1 MKKQEGN
8 QSDSQNDR
16 QRSFVFSP
24 SRLSIKQR
32 LPVLIGVLLLG
43 VISATTWAAY
53 EGVKRS
59 ALDVGKARLESLT
72 QQLASLFQQ
81 STAATATKTLTTASD
96 PAIQAYLQTP
106 SPTSR
111 AAVESILQPFL

>member
-1 MKKQEGN
+1 MKKQEDN

-32 LPVLIGVLLLG
+32 LPVLIGVLLLV

-81 STAATATKTLTTASD
+81 SAFQMATKTVAPARD
-96 PAIQAYLQTP
+96 PAI
-106 SPTSR
+106 
-111 AAVESILQPFL
+111 

>member
-1 MKKQEGN
+1 MKKQPN
-8 QSDSQNDR
+8 QSDSQTAP
-16 QRSFVFSP
+16 QRVFRFSL

-43 VISATTWAAY
+43 VIIATTWAAY
-53 EGVKRS
+53 DGVKRS

-81 STAATATKTLTTASD
+81 SAVQMATKTVATASD
-96 PAIQAYLQTP
+96 PAIQ
-106 SPTSR
+106 
-111 AAVESILQPFL
+111 